1 MSTLANA
8 VHAAM
13 STTSPAAIVA
23 AAAAAAAAAAGT
35 DQPAATAPAAVAPA
49 PAPAPAAPVA
59 VAPSQDVSAIR
70 AEARQVE
77 RDRIKAIVGHAE
89 AEGRSSL
96 ANHLAFSTDLT
107 PDAAGSILATSPKAD
122 APRTLT
128 GATVPQPN
136 VRPQGGDPAAD
147 DAKTASKSRLAA
159 ARMAITG
166 QTA

>member
-8 VHAAM
+8 VRDAV

-23 AAAAAAAAAAGT
+23 AAAAAAAAGT
-35 DQPAATAPAAVAPA
+35 DQPAPTAPAAVAPA

-59 VAPSQDVSAIR
+59 TAPSNDVSAIR

-136 VRPQGGDPAAD
+136 VKPQGGGS
-147 DAKTASKSRLAA
+147 DAGDAKSRLAA
-159 ARMAITG
+159 ARMSITG
-166 QTA
+166 QKA